1 MIGAS
6 RLPIGRP
13 DVARPP
19 SSAPDSPDDNEL
31 RRRLGLKV
39 RVLRKRAGLKQE
51 QLAEKVSYHQTMI
64 SRLEKGY
71 PLSAGVLLKILPG
84 LAATE
89 AERAELLRLNGV
101 NERGREK
108 RNRDLAEKGAPW
120 FQRILVCEPSA
131 TRILSWTGERLK
143 GLLQAESYMIAQFF
157 EHDVDDIADAVTGRS
172 ARTIRAFTENPGCRY
187 EFLISESAV
196 ERVVQC
202 VTVNEY
208 VAIDQLKH
216 LLDLVKRNPNI
227 DIRVVPFASRLHVD
241 PDFTIMEFAEPEPT
255 LGYSEVLGTLI
266 TTDPPGLD
274 LSRLYDHWDR
284 LHRSAYDPEQT
295 RAVLEKALDRH
306 RRSP

>member
-1 MIGAS
+1 M
-6 RLPIGRP
+6 
-13 DVARPP
+13 ARPP
-19 SSAPDSPDDNEL
+19 SSSPDDSSPDDTEL
-31 RRRLGLKV
+31 RLQLGLKV
-39 RVLRKRAGLKQE
+39 RTLRRRAGLTQE
-51 QLAEKVSYHQTMI
+51 QLAEKVCYHQTMI

-71 PLSAGVLLKILPG
+71 RLSSGVLHKILPG
-84 LAATE
+84 LDATE
-89 AERAELLRLNGV
+89 GELAELRRLNGV

-108 RNRDLAEKGAPW
+108 RNHDLTESGARW
-120 FQRILVCEPSA
+120 FRRILACEPSA
-131 TRILSWTGERLK
+131 TRIRSWTGERLK
-143 GLLQAESYMIAQFF
+143 GLLQAESYMIAQFL
-157 EHDVDDIADAVTGRS
+157 EHDVDDIADAVTGRA

-227 DIRVVPFASRLHVD
+227 DIRVVPFANRLHVD
-241 PDFTIMEFAEPEPT
+241 PDFTIMEFSEPEPT
-255 LGYSEVLGTLI
+255 LGYSDLLGTLI
-266 TTDPPGLD
+266 TTDPDGLD
-274 LSRLYDHWDR
+274 LGRLYDHWDR
-284 LHRSAYDPEQT
+284 LHRSAYTSEQT